1 MSQLKDPVREGIQR
15 GWKVMG
21 GPFGRPPENIMCDV
35 AIIGSGAGAGITAEI
50 LTKAGLQVVII
61 EEGPLKSSSDF
72 NQKESEAYPQLYQ
85 ESAARK
91 TEDKAINILQGRCVG
106 GSTTVNWTSSFRTP
120 ASTLAFWQERFGL
133 KSYTVDALSPYFEQA
148 ERRLNIVPWLAPPN
162 ENNDLLRRGA
172 AKLGIPAQAIA
183 RNVKGCWNLGSCG
196 MGCPTNAKQS
206 MLVTTLPAALDKGA
220 RLLTETR
227 AERLEL
233 RNGRVTALLCRSLES
248 KSALGQQIQGQS
260 AIKIV
265 AKHYVLAGGAINS
278 PAVLLR
284 SGAPDPHGRLGKRT
298 FLHPVVM
305 SSAVFEQKVEAWNGA
320 PQTIYTDHFLET
332 QAIDG
337 PIGYKL
343 EAPPLHP
350 LIFATTVPGIGKSQH
365 DLLKAFPH
373 THTLLALMRDGF
385 HDDAPGGQVKLR
397 GDDSPV
403 LDYALSDYIME
414 GGRRALLSMMEIQFA
429 AGALQVLPMHELA
442 QPYTVWSQA
451 RDAVNALP
459 MKPLLTKVVSAHVMG
474 GCGLA
479 GTEVL
484 GVTRP
489 DGVHWQLDNLS
500 IHDGSLFPTSIG
512 ANPQLSVYGTVNR
525 LAQALAKKLSGQ
537 DVVLA

>member
-1 MSQLKDPVREGIQR
+1 MSQLQDPIRDGLQR
-15 GWKVMG
+15 GWKVLG
-21 GPFGRPPENIMCDV
+21 GARGPAPEKIVCDV
-35 AIIGSGAGAGITAEI
+35 AIVGSGAGAGITAE
-50 LTKAGLQVVII
+50 LMARAGLHVVMI

-120 ASTLAFWQERFGL
+120 PPTLNFWQKHFDL
-133 KSYTVDALSPYFEQA
+133 ADYSVDALAPYFAQA
-148 ERRLNIVPWLAPPN
+148 EKRLNILPWLTPPN

-172 AKLGIPAQAIA
+172 ASLNIQAAAIS
-183 RNVKGCWNLGSCG
+183 RNVTGCWNLGSCG
-196 MGCPTNAKQS
+196 LGCPTNAKQS
-206 MLVTTLPAALDKGA
+206 MLVTTIPAALDLGA
-220 RLLTETR
+220 RLLTEMR
-227 AERLEL
+227 VERFEL
-233 RNGRVTALLCRSLES
+233 ANGKVTALYCQSVLPNG
-248 KSALGQQIQGQS
+248 APAHATHGQT
-260 AIKIV
+260 ATKII

-284 SGAPDPHGRLGKRT
+284 SGAPDPYGVLGART

-305 SSAVFEQKVEAWNGA
+305 SSSVLSQKVEAWSGA

-337 PIGYKL
+337 PMGYKL

-350 LIFATTVPGIGKSQH
+350 VIFASTVPGMGQSQQ
-365 DLLKAFPH
+365 DLLRTFPH
-373 THTLLALMRDGF
+373 NHTLLALLRDGF
-385 HDDAPGGQVKLR
+385 HEQSRGGRVKLR
-397 GDDSPV
+397 GDGSAV
-403 LDYALSDYIME
+403 LDYPLTDYVME
-414 GGRRALLSMMEIQFA
+414 GARRALLSMVEIQFA
-429 AGALQVLPMHELA
+429 AGARQVFPLHEMA
-442 QPYTVWSQA
+442 QPYTSWAQA
-451 RDAVNALP
+451 RDAIHALP
-459 MKPLLTKVVSAHVMG
+459 MKPMLTKIVSAHVMG

-479 GTEVL
+479 GDEKR

-489 DGVHWQLDNLS
+489 DGIHWQLGNLS

-525 LAQALAKKLSGQ
+525 LAQGLVHRLTGRDVALA
-537 DVVLA
+537 